1 MVACAAA
8 DDDYDNGII
17 IVIET
22 GVSATKQGKGKLIFK
37 PMIIIMIMMTIAIRR
52 SSNLSLNSTHKGV
65 RQPSTLLKLDYWQM
79 QFTDHFLTSKQEK
92 NTSQKRRKEIRES
105 GASRATQQIKIMMP
119 YCLTLGFGQFDVRA
133 DG

>member
-37 PMIIIMIMMTIAIRR
+37 SMIIIMIMMTIAIRR

-65 RQPSTLLKLDYWQM
+65 R
-79 QFTDHFLTSKQEK
+79 
-92 NTSQKRRKEIRES
+92 
-105 GASRATQQIKIMMP
+105 
-119 YCLTLGFGQFDVRA
+119 
-133 DG
+133 